1 MEVTESS
8 TSKPVQRSVVRR
20 WYHWYDAGASKQER
34 KLLRKLDFFIL
45 TYTCLTFFIKY
56 LDQTNVTNAYLS
68 GMREELGLGH
78 KNELN
83 WFTTYFSIGVIIGAP
98 ISTCMLT
105 VVQPRYWLPFCTMG
119 WSFFVLFMYKAQ
131 NAETLYGLRFCCGL
145 FEAGAYPGC
154 LYIIGSW
161 YKKSEI
167 SRRTGLFL
175 FSSVFGAMCS
185 GYIQAGLHKNMN
197 GVAGLV
203 SWRWLFIFDFI
214 LGIPVAIFGFLV
226 CPDEPKGKKM
236 WWMTETEKTLAIARM
251 KSDGRDSVGAW
262 TWDVVRQV
270 LRSWQ
275 LYAFVIGWGW
285 IELTC
290 GNNMMRWMGLWLKA
304 EHYSPTN
311 VQALPTVIGVMQ
323 LCFIFISSVAADSLN
338 NRALPLA
345 TLCGFLLFSYIVLLK
360 HTENASL
367 RMAAYFIGGSYG
379 GLSPLMGGWIN
390 CSCGGNKQLRSFIT
404 AMMISVGYA
413 IEAPAQQVMF
423 PTNQAPDF
431 RKAQGY
437 IFGIGMVVTTGV
449 WCAAIIPLMSRY
461 WFFKDEQPCLDCD
474 CDEPIVE
481 STTYKANNKAAD
493 ASE

>member
-1 MEVTESS
+1 
-8 TSKPVQRSVVRR
+8 
-20 WYHWYDAGASKQER
+20 
-34 KLLRKLDFFIL
+34 
-45 TYTCLTFFIKY
+45 
-56 LDQTNVTNAYLS
+56 
-68 GMREELGLGH
+68 
-78 KNELN
+78 
-83 WFTTYFSIGVIIGAP
+83 
-98 ISTCMLT
+98 
-105 VVQPRYWLPFCTMG
+105 
-119 WSFFVLFMYKAQ
+119 
-131 NAETLYGLRFCCGL
+131 
-145 FEAGAYPGC
+145 
-154 LYIIGSW
+154 
-161 YKKSEI
+161 
-167 SRRTGLFL
+167 
-175 FSSVFGAMCS
+175 
-185 GYIQAGLHKNMN
+185 MN

-236 WWMTETEKTLAIARM
+236 WWMTETEKMLAIARM

-311 VQALPTVIGVMQ
+311 VQALPTVIGVM
-323 LCFIFISSVAADSLN
+323 
-338 NRALPLA
+338 
-345 TLCGFLLFSYIVLLK
+345 

-449 WCAAIIPLMSRY
+449 WCSAIIPLMSRY

-493 ASE
+493 ASD